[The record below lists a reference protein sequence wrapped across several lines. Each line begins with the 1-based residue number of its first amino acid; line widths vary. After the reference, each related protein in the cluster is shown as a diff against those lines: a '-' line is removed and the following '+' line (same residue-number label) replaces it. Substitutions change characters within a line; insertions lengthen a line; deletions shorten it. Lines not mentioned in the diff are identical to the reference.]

1 VSIIGASL
9 SHSRTVLGIL
19 AFILVAGAISYNTI
33 PKESDPDINIPIIY
47 VSMHH
52 EGISP
57 EDAERLLV
65 RPMEQEL
72 RGIEG
77 SKEMRSTAFEGGA
90 NVLLEFE
97 AGFDS
102 DTALSDVRDKVDLV
116 RPDLPEDTDDPT
128 VNEVNLSLFPVLVVT
143 MAGDLP
149 ERSLLRIARNLQD
162 RLEGIETVL
171 EVNITGEREEVVEI
185 LIDPVMVES
194 YGLEP
199 EDLLTRI
206 GASNRLVAAGA
217 LDTGSGRFAIK
228 VPGLFQSAEDILNL
242 PIVNSGDA
250 IVRVRDVAEVR
261 RSFKDPTT
269 YARVGGNPALG
280 LEVVKRTGENIIETI
295 AAVQEIVEQER
306 PYWPQ
311 GLTVGYSND
320 KSEDIRTMLT
330 DLQNNVLSAI
340 LLVMIV
346 VVGALGVRGGLLVGL
361 AIPGSFLAGVMA
373 LSIMGL
379 TVNVVVLFALI
390 LAVGMLVDGAI
401 VVTEFAD
408 RKLAEGVPKQE
419 AYGLAA
425 KRMAW
430 PIISS
435 TATTLAAFLPLL
447 FWPGVVG
454 EFMKFLPIT
463 LIATLIASLAMALI
477 FVPVLG
483 ANLAAVVRL
492 VMVGAVAVVGF
503 RTFSGLGMELLGPD
517 SPMVSIL
524 GIVGGLL
531 GAGLGFWLGGVT
543 GRLLERTEGDPEKAK
558 SLSGPSGK
566 SDSDIDETMDPSKVG
581 GLTGVYVSV
590 LSMSLRAPW
599 LVLLL
604 AIGTL
609 VGTLAL
615 YQVKGHGVE
624 FFPEIEPKLMI
635 VNVHARGNLSVD
647 EKDGLTRQVENRVL
661 ALGAETGEFKSVY
674 VSSGNFPVRDDEA
687 EDIIGKISI
696 EFKEW
701 ELRRPA
707 SDIKADIRDRTADL
721 AGIIVEVRQE
731 ESGPPVGKPVHI
743 QLTARNTALLD
754 EAVVQVREKLD
765 SIDGLIEVED
775 SRPIPGI
782 QWEYKLDRAQ
792 ASKFGASIGVLGSF
806 IELVTNG
813 LKVSDYRPDDSDEE
827 VDIVARFPEQYR
839 SIDQLDR
846 LRITTSSGQIPAGNF
861 VTRTAQPNTGIL
873 RRVDGSRIGYVRADV
888 AEGLLPDTI
897 VNELREWFETR
908 PLNDGVFVEFK
919 GEDKEQQEAQDFL
932 VKAFAVAL
940 FLMAIILITQFNS
953 FFSAF
958 LILFAVIM
966 STAGVLIG
974 LMVISQPF
982 GIVMSGIGVIALAG
996 IVVNNNIVLIDTFDH
1011 LRKSSATVRDAIL
1024 RTGAQRLRPVMLTTV
1039 TTILGLLPMTMQVNI
1054 DFFTRHVSQGAP
1066 STQWWVQLS
1075 TAIVFGLAFA
1085 TLLTLLVTPCWL
1097 QMRDNLGR
1105 RFRRKERD
1113 QKETPKDKDATLPA
1127 EPSETP
1133 AE

>member
-1 VSIIGASL
+1 VSIIGGAL
-9 SHSRTVLGIL
+9 SHSRTVLGLL
-19 AFILVAGAISYNTI
+19 AFILVAGAISYITI
-33 PKESDPDINIPIIY
+33 PKESDPDVNIPIIY

-77 SKEMRSTAFEGGA
+77 SKEMRSTAYEGGA

-143 MAGDLP
+143 LSGDLP
-149 ERSLLRIARNLQD
+149 ERMLLRIARDMQD
-162 RLEGIETVL
+162 RLEGLETVL
-171 EVNITGEREEVVEI
+171 EVNITGEREEVVEV
-185 LIDPVMVES
+185 LIDPVLVES

-199 EDLLTRI
+199 EDLLARV

-228 VPGLFQSAEDILNL
+228 VPGLFESADDILDL

-250 IVRVRDVAEVR
+250 IVRVRDVAQVR

-269 YARVGGNPALG
+269 FARVNGNPALG

-306 PYWPQ
+306 PYWPH

-408 RKLAEGVPKQE
+408 RKLTEGVPKQT
-419 AYGLAA
+419 AYGMAA

-463 LIATLIASLAMALI
+463 LIATLTASLAMALI

-483 ANLAAVVRL
+483 ANLAVVVRV
-492 VMVGAVAVVGF
+492 VMTLALAVVGF
-503 RTFSGLGMELLGPD
+503 
-517 SPMVSIL
+517 
-524 GIVGGLL
+524 GIVSDIAIEIMGPNAPIAPVLGLVGAVL
-531 GAGLGFWLGGVT
+531 GVVLGYWLGGVV
-543 GRLLERTEGDPEKAK
+543 GRLLERVEGDPEKAQA
-558 SLSGPSGK
+558 LAGPSNFD
-566 SDSDIDETMDPSKVG
+566 DSDVDQTMDPSKVG

-590 LSMSLRAPW
+590 LSLCLRAPW

-604 AIGTL
+604 AAGTL
-609 VGTLAL
+609 VGTVAL

-635 VNVHARGNLSVD
+635 VNVHARGNLAVD
-647 EKDGLTRQVENRVL
+647 EKDALTRQVENRVL

-687 EDIIGKISI
+687 EDVIGKISI
-696 EFKEW
+696 EFKDW

-707 SDIKADIRDRTADL
+707 ADIKADIRERTADL
-721 AGIIVEVRQE
+721 AGIIVEVREE
-731 ESGPPVGKPVHI
+731 ESGPPVGKPIQI
-743 QLTARNTALLD
+743 QLTARNIDLLD
-754 EAVVQVREKLD
+754 EAVIQVREKLD
-765 SIDGLIEVED
+765 SIDGLTDIED

-782 QWEYKLDRAQ
+782 QWEYKVDRAQ

-813 LKVSDYRPDDSDEE
+813 LKISDYRPDDSDEE
-827 VDIVARFPEQYR
+827 VDIVARFPEQFR

-846 LRITTSSGQIPAGNF
+846 LRVTTESGRIPAGNF

-873 RRVDGSRIGYVRADV
+873 RRVDGSRIGFVRADV

-897 VNELREWFETR
+897 VKDLREWFESR
-908 PLNDGVFVEFK
+908 PLKDGVFVEFK

-940 FLMAIILITQFNS
+940 FLMAIILVTQFNS

-996 IVVNNNIVLIDTFDH
+996 IVVNNNIVLIDTFDQ
-1011 LRKSSATVRDAIL
+1011 LKKSSATVRDAIL

-1054 DFFTRHVSQGAP
+1054 DFVTRHVSHGAP

-1085 TLLTLLVTPCWL
+1085 TLLTLVVTPCWL
-1097 QMRDNLGR
+1097 QMRDNLSR
-1105 RFRRKERD
+1105 RPKRT
-1113 QKETPKDKDATLPA
+1113 QTPENRQDVVSGDKPGVPA
-1127 EPSETP
+1127 E
-1133 AE
+1133 

>member
-9 SHSRTVLGIL
+9 SHSRTVLGVL
-19 AFILVAGAISYNTI
+19 AFILVAGAISYITI

-77 SKEMRSTAFEGGA
+77 SKEMRSTSFEGGA
-90 NVLLEFE
+90 NVLIEFE
-97 AGFDS
+97 AGFNS

-116 RPDLPEDTDDPT
+116 RPNLPEDTDDPT

-143 MAGDLP
+143 MSGDLP
-149 ERSLLRIARNLQD
+149 ERALLRIARDMQD

-185 LIDPVMVES
+185 IIDPVLVES

-199 EDLLTRI
+199 ETLLSRI
-206 GASNRLVAAGA
+206 NASNRLVAAGA

-228 VPGLFQSAEDILNL
+228 VPGLFESAADILDL

-261 RSFKDPTT
+261 RGFKDPTT
-269 YARVGGNPALG
+269 FARVNGNPALG

-295 AAVQEIVEQER
+295 EAVQALVEQER
-306 PYWPQ
+306 PYWPK

-408 RKLAEGVPKQE
+408 RKLAEGVPKE
-419 AYGLAA
+419 KAYGMAA

-463 LIATLIASLAMALI
+463 LIATLTASLAMALI

-483 ANLAAVVRL
+483 ANLAVVVRL
-492 VMVGAVAVVGF
+492 VMVLALAAAGFGIGSNGALAI
-503 RTFSGLGMELLGPD
+503 GL
-517 SPMVSIL
+517 PMVPL
-524 GIVGGLL
+524 FGIVGGVL
-531 GAGLGFWLGGVT
+531 GAMLGFWLGGIT
-543 GRLLERTEGDPEKAK
+543 GRLLERTEGDSEKAK
-558 SLSGPSGK
+558 ALAGPTEVD
-566 SDSDIDETMDPSKVG
+566 DSDIDTTMDPSKVG

-590 LSMSLRAPW
+590 LSFSLRAPW

-604 AIGTL
+604 AAGTL
-609 VGTLAL
+609 VGTLML

-647 EKDGLTRQVENRVL
+647 EKDGLTREVENRVL
-661 ALGAETGEFKSVY
+661 ALGTETGEFKSVY
-674 VSSGNFPVRDDEA
+674 VSSGNFPVRDEEA
-687 EDIIGKISI
+687 EDIVGKISI
-696 EFKEW
+696 EFREW
-701 ELRRPA
+701 EQRRPA
-707 SDIKADIRDRTADL
+707 ADIKADIRDRTADL

-731 ESGPPVGKPVHI
+731 ESGPPVGKPIQI

-765 SIDGLIEVED
+765 SIQGLTDVED

-782 QWEYKLDRAQ
+782 QWEFKVDRAQ

-813 LKVSDYRPDDSDEE
+813 LKISDYRPDDSDDE

-846 LRITTSSGQIPAGNF
+846 LRVTTGSGRIPAGNF

-873 RRVDGSRIGYVRADV
+873 RRVDGARIGFVRADV

-897 VNELREWFETR
+897 VQELREWFESR
-908 PLNDGVFVEFK
+908 PLKDGVYVEFK

-932 VKAFAVAL
+932 VKAFTVAL
-940 FLMAIILITQFNS
+940 FLMAIILVTQFNS

-996 IVVNNNIVLIDTFDH
+996 IVVNNNIVLIDTFDQ
-1011 LRKSSATVRDAIL
+1011 LKLTSATVRDAIL

-1097 QMRDNLGR
+1097 QMRDNLER
-1105 RFRRKERD
+1105 RFNRTEKPAKED
-1113 QKETPKDKDATLPA
+1113 AALSEDKPGLPA
-1127 EPSETP
+1127 E
-1133 AE
+1133 

>member
-1 VSIIGASL
+1 MSIIDASL
-9 SHSRTVLGIL
+9 SHSRTVLGVL
-19 AFILVAGAISYNTI
+19 AFILIAGAISYITI

-102 DTALSDVRDKVDLV
+102 DTALSDVRNKVDLV

-143 MAGDLP
+143 LSGDLP
-149 ERSLLRIARNLQD
+149 ERTLLRIARDIQD

-185 LIDPVMVES
+185 LIDPVLLES

-199 EDLLTRI
+199 EDLLARI

-228 VPGLFQSAEDILNL
+228 VPGLFESADDILKL

-250 IVRVRDVAEVR
+250 IVRVSDVAKVR

-269 YARVGGNPALG
+269 YARVNGNPALG

-295 AAVQEIVEQER
+295 GAVQAIIEQER
-306 PYWPQ
+306 PYFPE
-311 GLTVGYSND
+311 GLIVGYSND

-408 RKLAEGVPKQE
+408 RKLAEGVPKE
-419 AYGLAA
+419 IAYGLAA

-463 LIATLIASLAMALI
+463 LIATLTASLAMALI

-483 ANLAAVVRL
+483 ANLAVVVRL
-492 VMVGAVAVVGF
+492 VMILAVAAAGYGTLSSVAIEMLEPN
-503 RTFSGLGMELLGPD
+503 SLAAL
-517 SPMVSIL
+517 IL
-524 GIVGGLL
+524 GIVGLIL
-531 GAGLGFWLGGVT
+531 GAALGYWLGGVT

-558 SLSGPSGK
+558 ALAGPSAIN
-566 SDSDIDETMDPSKVG
+566 DSDIDETMDPSKVG
-581 GLTGVYVSV
+581 GLTGIYVSI
-590 LSMSLRAPW
+590 LSFSLRAPW

-604 AIGTL
+604 SAGTL
-609 VGTLAL
+609 VGTVAL

-635 VNVHARGNLSVD
+635 VNVHARGNLSVN
-647 EKDGLTRQVENRVL
+647 EKDGLAREVENRVL

-674 VSSGNFPVRDDEA
+674 VS
-687 EDIIGKISI
+687 
-696 EFKEW
+696 
-701 ELRRPA
+701 
-707 SDIKADIRDRTADL
+707 
-721 AGIIVEVRQE
+721 
-731 ESGPPVGKPVHI
+731 
-743 QLTARNTALLD
+743 
-754 EAVVQVREKLD
+754 
-765 SIDGLIEVED
+765 
-775 SRPIPGI
+775 
-782 QWEYKLDRAQ
+782 
-792 ASKFGASIGVLGSF
+792 
-806 IELVTNG
+806 
-813 LKVSDYRPDDSDEE
+813 
-827 VDIVARFPEQYR
+827 
-839 SIDQLDR
+839 
-846 LRITTSSGQIPAGNF
+846 
-861 VTRTAQPNTGIL
+861 
-873 RRVDGSRIGYVRADV
+873 
-888 AEGLLPDTI
+888 
-897 VNELREWFETR
+897 
-908 PLNDGVFVEFK
+908 
-919 GEDKEQQEAQDFL
+919 
-932 VKAFAVAL
+932 
-940 FLMAIILITQFNS
+940 
-953 FFSAF
+953 
-958 LILFAVIM
+958 
-966 STAGVLIG
+966 
-974 LMVISQPF
+974 
-982 GIVMSGIGVIALAG
+982 
-996 IVVNNNIVLIDTFDH
+996 
-1011 LRKSSATVRDAIL
+1011 
-1024 RTGAQRLRPVMLTTV
+1024 
-1039 TTILGLLPMTMQVNI
+1039 
-1054 DFFTRHVSQGAP
+1054 
-1066 STQWWVQLS
+1066 
-1075 TAIVFGLAFA
+1075 
-1085 TLLTLLVTPCWL
+1085 
-1097 QMRDNLGR
+1097 
-1105 RFRRKERD
+1105 
-1113 QKETPKDKDATLPA
+1113 
-1127 EPSETP
+1127 
-1133 AE
+1133 

>member
-1 VSIIGASL
+1 VSIIGAAL
-9 SHSRTVLGIL
+9 SHSRTVLGVL
-19 AFILVAGAISYNTI
+19 AFILVAGAISYITI
-33 PKESDPDINIPIIY
+33 PKESDPDVNIPIIY

-77 SKEMRSTAFEGGA
+77 SKEMRSTAYEGGA

-143 MAGDLP
+143 LSGDLP
-149 ERSLLRIARNLQD
+149 ERMLLRIARDMQD
-162 RLEGIETVL
+162 RLEAIETVL
-171 EVNITGEREEVVEI
+171 EVNITGEREEVVEV
-185 LIDPVMVES
+185 LIDPVLVES

-199 EDLLTRI
+199 EDLLARV

-228 VPGLFQSAEDILNL
+228 VPGLFDSADDILDL

-269 YARVGGNPALG
+269 FARVNGNPALG

-295 AAVQEIVEQER
+295 AAVQAIIEQER

-330 DLQNNVLSAI
+330 DLQNNVMSAI

-401 VVTEFAD
+401 VVTEYAD
-408 RKLAEGVPKQE
+408 RKLTEGVPKQT
-419 AYGLAA
+419 AYGMAA

-463 LIATLIASLAMALI
+463 LIATLTASLAMALI

-483 ANLAAVVRL
+483 ANLAVVVRV
-492 VMVGAVAVVGF
+492 VMFGALAVAGFGVVSDA
-503 RTFSGLGMELLGPD
+503 TMAIVGPNT
-517 SPMVSIL
+517 PFAPLL
-524 GIVGGLL
+524 GIVGAVL
-531 GAGLGFWLGGVT
+531 GAVLGYWLGGVV
-543 GRLLERTEGDPEKAK
+543 GRLLERVEGDPEKAQA
-558 SLSGPSGK
+558 LAGPSNID
-566 SDSDIDETMDPSKVG
+566 DSDVDQTMDPSKVG

-590 LSMSLRAPW
+590 LSLCLRAPW

-604 AIGTL
+604 AAGTL
-609 VGTLAL
+609 VGTVAL

-635 VNVHARGNLSVD
+635 VNVHARGNLAVD
-647 EKDGLTRQVENRVL
+647 EKDALTRQVENRVL
-661 ALGAETGEFKSVY
+661 ALGMETGEFKSVY
-674 VSSGNFPVRDDEA
+674 ASSGNFPVRDDEA
-687 EDIIGKISI
+687 EDVIGKISI
-696 EFKEW
+696 EFKDW

-707 SDIKADIRDRTADL
+707 ADIKADIRERTADL
-721 AGIIVEVRQE
+721 AGIIVEVREE
-731 ESGPPVGKPVHI
+731 ESGPPVGKPIQI
-743 QLTARNTALLD
+743 QLTARNIDLLD
-754 EAVVQVREKLD
+754 EAVIQVREKLD
-765 SIDGLIEVED
+765 SIDGLTDVED

-782 QWEYKLDRAQ
+782 QWEYKVDRAQ

-813 LKVSDYRPDDSDEE
+813 LKISDYRPDDSDEE
-827 VDIVARFPEQYR
+827 VDIVARFPEQFR

-846 LRITTSSGQIPAGNF
+846 LRVTTESGRIPAGNF

-873 RRVDGSRIGYVRADV
+873 RRVDGSRIGFVRADV

-897 VNELREWFETR
+897 VKDLREWFESR
-908 PLNDGVFVEFK
+908 PLKDGVFVEFK

-940 FLMAIILITQFNS
+940 FLMAIILVTQFNS

-996 IVVNNNIVLIDTFDH
+996 IVVNNNIVLIDTFDQ
-1011 LRKSSATVRDAIL
+1011 LKKSSATVRDAIL

-1039 TTILGLLPMTMQVNI
+1039 TTILGLLPMTMQINI
-1054 DFFTRHVSQGAP
+1054 DFVTRHVSQGAP

-1085 TLLTLLVTPCWL
+1085 TLLTLVVTPCWL
-1097 QMRDNLGR
+1097 QMRDNLSR
-1105 RFRRKERD
+1105 RSKRT
-1113 QKETPKDKDATLPA
+1113 QTPENREDVVSGDKPGVPA
-1127 EPSETP
+1127 E
-1133 AE
+1133 